1 MTIPYLAG
9 AVGGLLACLHLG
21 GANLGVERMLEF
33 FAIVGLGGVHIAS
46 VISAGLLLS
55 ILFQS
60 SAAALGASLMCWLVA
75 VVLVPSASPY
85 VGQVIIGERR
95 ADIDGAVERL
105 RRTSDEELT
114 GLVDKWSRERGVDR
128 KSWRES
134 DEIFELHRAY
144 ESKVDAEVSR
154 LRESHRNH
162 LFRLLRVTMRATEIS
177 PSGLYRSTSMDLAG
191 VGEDTE
197 RRFLRAILR
206 FNAAWSDYAVR
217 RDAPILADIM
227 EIIRTGRGFTT
238 DTPEPLALVPPEFT
252 FDRQPVVERLGR
264 AVYKIGV
271 MFLETVGLFFL
282 GWLWFRRK
290 ALV

>member
-206 FNAAWSDYAVR
+206 FQCS
-217 RDAPILADIM
+217 L
-227 EIIRTGRGFTT
+227 
-238 DTPEPLALVPPEFT
+238 
-252 FDRQPVVERLGR
+252 
-264 AVYKIGV
+264 
-271 MFLETVGLFFL
+271 VGLCGETGCADPCGHHGNNPHRPGLHHGYSRTFGSRPTGVHL
-282 GWLWFRRK
+282 RQATCRRE
-290 ALV
+290 AG